1 MSSAAVTQP
10 TPDMEAIV
18 QTSLDGQQP
27 LFEINDRGLPV
38 FLGQTFEEHV
48 DAFEGIDKSID
59 ARQWAL
65 AAVAASVKTKYN
77 EQTVI
82 NFAHR
87 VRHSAAY
94 IWELALTYRKFENS
108 PRGEILS
115 FTHHKI
121 AAHSKNPQKAIKA
134 AEDEEMSTRELEK
147 WIKQQTPPTR
157 KAVKEIETLH
167 EPAVRTHL
175 AETIAAL
182 KLRDEEVP
190 VAAPF
195 LHNMYHAM
203 IGQVQWQLERTADVD
218 CDVVFEAIEE
228 GNYRKDDI
236 FDWLQARG
244 YFMREPELTDRL
256 AMMCEKKRVKETKE
270 GGKKDMQRGDMVTIY
285 IPFYAATGDD
295 YSIPRNVSVY
305 DMGDRSDD

>member
-1 MSSAAVTQP
+1 MQTVQAISPSI
-10 TPDMEAIV
+10 EAIT
-18 QTSLDGQQP
+18 QISRDGDKP
-27 LFEINDRGLPV
+27 LFTTNNRGLPV
-38 FLGQTFEEHV
+38 FLGKSFEEHV

-65 AAVAASVKTKYN
+65 AAIAASMKTKYN

-121 AAHSKNPQKAIKA
+121 AAHSKDPQKAIKV
-134 AEDEEMSTRELEK
+134 AEDKEMSTRELEK
-147 WIKQQTPPTR
+147 WIKQQQPPTR
-157 KAVKEIETLH
+157 KPVKELETLH
-167 EPAVRTHL
+167 EPAVRRHL
-175 AETIAAL
+175 EETVGLL
-182 KLRDEEVP
+182 KVRDEDVP
-190 VAAPF
+190 ATAPF

-203 IGQVQWQLERTADVD
+203 IGQVQWQLDRTVEEDCERI
-218 CDVVFEAIEE
+218 FEAVEE
-228 GNYRKDDI
+228 GCYRKDDI
-236 FDWLQARG
+236 FHWLQARG
-244 YFMREPELTDRL
+244 YFMREPEMEDRL
-256 AMMCEKKRVKETKE
+256 VTMCQDKKLRETKE

-285 IPFYAATGDD
+285 VPFYAATGDD
-295 YSIPRNVSVY
+295 FSVARGNSVY
-305 DMGDRSDD
+305 EMGDRDDG